1 MVLGDFVTADDGSGL
16 VHMAPAF
23 GADDYQA
30 GIEHGLALV
39 RPVAADGTLFGTSWP
54 EIEGR
59 LVTARETNDLII
71 QRLKQD
77 GRWHLTAPHTH
88 TYPHCWR
95 CGSALIYYARDSWFV
110 RTSAVKDR
118 MLELNAQVDWHP
130 PEVGAGR
137 FGEWL
142 ENNVDWALSRDRYWG
157 TPLPVWVCDQDPAH
171 VEVIGSYAQLA
182 ERLGPAAAR
191 RLRSPQ
197 AAHRRLYVA
206 LLLRRHACGGRPR

>member
-1 MVLGDFVTADDGSGL
+1 MTGRRGVVVLGDFVTAEDGSGL

-39 RPVAADGTLFGTSWP
+39 RPVAADGTLFGTTWP

-95 CGSALIYYARDSWFV
+95 CSSPLIYYARDSWFV

-118 MLELNAQVDWHP
+118 MLALNAP
-130 PEVGAGR
+130 GGLASARGGR
-137 FGEWL
+137 G
-142 ENNVDWALSRDRYWG
+142 
-157 TPLPVWVCDQDPAH
+157 PVRRVAREQR
-171 VEVIGSYAQLA
+171 
-182 ERLGPAAAR
+182 RLGALARPLLGHAAAGLGVRPATR
-191 RLRSPQ
+191 RTSR
-197 AAHRRLYVA
+197 
-206 LLLRRHACGGRPR
+206 